1 MRKHNIDIFSSE
13 LFLKYDQWSEQIRL
27 MSPSGEKTS
36 SLKSFIHDIET
47 DILDITGDVLDFR
60 NRKIRDLSPDQ
71 FDLLDSLLLLR
82 GWALNS
88 LFEVHCTDEEVRRFS
103 AINDKLYEMTE
114 RMYERARMVNQL
126 IKTMPLH
133 EKDDDVDVEAKLKFW
148 EDGAS
153 SVLELED
160 DGYYGSDFS
169 RMIVLLAIVDR
180 DYKCYDEIEQVNL
193 CPRIVDGK
201 VVYDDEIKNDLEDGT
216 TWAQAW
222 LRHPKLDHLIVCHAV
237 HDICTHKNYSIP
249 DLLRMNTFEVSV
261 DIKIQQ
267 IEDQDGARCFW
278 TNDYTPEKVKA
289 KLLAEAEHRPAGMPL
304 GDFIY
309 RRCRVYYEDVV
320 DNVPAELD
328 CRGND
333 GNVIPFLDALLA
345 LE

>member
-13 LFLKYDQWSEQIRL
+13 LLLKYDQWSEQIRL
-27 MSPSGEKTS
+27 MSPSGEKMS

-47 DILDITGDVLDFR
+47 DMLDITGDVLDYSR
-60 NRKIRDLSPDQ
+60 RRIRDLSPYQ
-71 FDLLDSLLLLR
+71 FDLLDCLLLLR
-82 GWALNS
+82 CWALNN
-88 LFEVHCTDEEVRRFS
+88 LFDEHCTDEEVRRFA

-114 RMYERARMVNQL
+114 RMYERARMVNEL

-133 EKDDDVDVEAKLKFW
+133 EKDDDVEVEAKLKFW

-153 SVLELED
+153 SVLEIED
-160 DGYYGSDFS
+160 DAYYGSDFT

-180 DYKCYDEIEQVNL
+180 DYKCYDEIGQVNL
-193 CPRIVDGK
+193 SPRLVDGK
-201 VVYDDEIKNDLEDGT
+201 VVSDNDIINDLDDGT
-216 TWAQAW
+216 TWAEAW
-222 LRHPKLDHLIVCHAV
+222 LRHPKLNHLVICHAV
-237 HDICTHKNYSIP
+237 HDICTHKNYSVP

-278 TNDYTPEKVKA
+278 IHNYTPEQAKA
-289 KLLAEAEHRPAGMPL
+289 KILAEAQHRPAGMSL
-304 GDFIY
+304 GDFVY
-309 RRCRVYYEDVV
+309 RRCRVYYETMV
-320 DNVPAELD
+320 DDVPAEFD

-333 GNVIPFLDALLA
+333 ENVIPFIDALLV

>member
-1 MRKHNIDIFSSE
+1 MRKHNVDIFSSE
-13 LFLKYDQWSEQIRL
+13 LLLKYDRWSEQIRL
-27 MSPSGEKTS
+27 MAPSDEKTT
-36 SLKSFIHDIET
+36 SLKSFIHDIEA
-47 DILDITGDVLDFR
+47 DMLDITGDVLDYSSR
-60 NRKIRDLSPDQ
+60 RIRDLSPYQ
-71 FDLLDSLLLLR
+71 FDLLDCLLLLR
-82 GWALNS
+82 CWALNN
-88 LFEVHCTDEEVRRFS
+88 LFDEHCTDEEVRHFA

-114 RMYERARMVNQL
+114 RMYERARMVNEL

-133 EKDDDVDVEAKLKFW
+133 EKDDDVEVEATLKFW

-153 SVLELED
+153 SVLEIED
-160 DGYYGSDFS
+160 DAYYGSDFT

-180 DYKCYDEIEQVNL
+180 DYKCYDEIGQVNL
-193 CPRIVDGK
+193 SPRLVDGK
-201 VVYDDEIKNDLEDGT
+201 VVSDNDIINDLDDGT
-216 TWAQAW
+216 TWAEAW
-222 LRHPKLDHLIVCHAV
+222 LRHPKLNHLIVCHAI

-261 DIKIQQ
+261 DIKVQQ

-278 TNDYTPEKVKA
+278 IQNYTPEQAKA
-289 KLLAEAEHRPAGMPL
+289 KILAEAQHRPAGMSL
-304 GDFIY
+304 GDFVY